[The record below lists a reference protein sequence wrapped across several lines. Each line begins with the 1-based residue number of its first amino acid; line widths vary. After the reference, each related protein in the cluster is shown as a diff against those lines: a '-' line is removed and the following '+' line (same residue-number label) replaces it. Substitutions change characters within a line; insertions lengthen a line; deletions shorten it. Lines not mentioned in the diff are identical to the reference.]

1 MLPPGWFCRGL
12 FACTKGGFRP
22 YSYSTD
28 TAENWMRWRLP
39 QVLHEP
45 KETSCLELN
54 PWPGRSGDSSSAVPM
69 EDNVE
74 RRRLP
79 QLERA
84 LKESRER
91 LEQSEREDTLRL
103 RLARRA

>member
-1 MLPPGWFCRGL
+1 MLPPGWLCREP

-45 KETSCLELN
+45 KTSCLWRSERDSDPRLLNAELY
-54 PWPGRSGDSSSAVPM
+54 
-69 EDNVE
+69 
-74 RRRLP
+74 
-79 QLERA
+79 
-84 LKESRER
+84 SREP
-91 LEQSEREDTLRL
+91 SN
-103 RLARRA
+103 